1 MADASFIAGDWGTSH
16 LRLFLCDGDGQVLER
31 ADAVGAADAAGRFA
45 SVFDSLV
52 APWLQRHGPLPAV
65 LSGMVGSSIGWVTA
79 PYVPCPSGPEQI
91 AAACVA
97 LRGGSIRVVPG
108 MSCRNRLGAP
118 DFMRGEETQILGA
131 LNIDPALRRTQH
143 LLCLPGTH
151 TKWVTLQDGV
161 IVEFLTATT
170 GELFALLRDHSVL
183 VGRDGQ
189 ADAVS
194 GDAAFERAL
203 ARFGEY
209 PQAQLLHRLFECR
222 ARRLSGELTSQA
234 ATAYLSGLLIASDI
248 GGALRLLAPSGD
260 ARHVHLIG
268 DPQLTR
274 LYALGLT
281 AQHCTTTTLEGSSA
295 ALAGLTQVHRQL
307 TQSQV
312 LNAVH

>member
-31 ADAVGAADAAGRFA
+31 AEAAGAAEAAGRFA
-45 SVFDSLV
+45 SVFDGLV
-52 APWLQRHGPLPAV
+52 APWQQRRGLLPAV
-65 LSGMVGSSIGWVTA
+65 LSGMVGSSIGWVAA

-97 LRGGSIRVVPG
+97 LRGGGIHVVPG

-131 LNIDPALRRTQH
+131 LNIVPTLRRGQH

-161 IVEFLTATT
+161 IMEFLTAPT

-183 VGRDGQ
+183 VQRDGQ
-189 ADAVS
+189 SAAVS
-194 GDAAFERAL
+194 GGEAFEQAL

-222 ARRLSGELTSQA
+222 ARALSGELTSQA

-248 GGALRLLAPSGD
+248 GGALGLLAPSGD
-260 ARHVHLIG
+260 ARRVHLIG
-268 DPQLTR
+268 DPQLTG
-274 LYALGLT
+274 LYAQGL
-281 AQHCTTTTLEGSSA
+281 AARHCTTTALEGSSA
-295 ALAGLTQVHRQL
+295 ALAGLAQVHRQL
-307 TQSQV
+307 TQRQV

>member
-16 LRLFLCDGDGQVLER
+16 LRLFLCDGDGLVLER
-31 ADAVGAADAAGRFA
+31 TDAAGAADAAGRFA
-45 SVFDSLV
+45 SVFDGLV
-52 APWLQRHGPLPAV
+52 APWQQRRGPLPAV
-65 LSGMVGSSIGWVTA
+65 LCGMVGSSIGWVTA

-97 LRGGSIRVVPG
+97 LRGGSIHVVPG
-108 MSCRNRLGAP
+108 MACRNRLGAP

-131 LNIDPALRRTQH
+131 LNIDPTLRRGPR

-183 VGRDGQ
+183 VQRDSA

-194 GDAAFERAL
+194 DGAAFEQAL

-209 PQAQLLHRLFECR
+209 PQAQLLHLLFECR

-248 GGALRLLAPSGD
+248 GGALRLLTPAGD

-268 DPQLTR
+268 DPQLTQ
-274 LYALGLT
+274 LYALGLA
-281 AQHCTTTTLEGSSA
+281 AQHCTTSALEGVSA

-307 TQSQV
+307 THSQV
-312 LNAVH
+312 VNAVH

>member
-45 SVFDSLV
+45 SVFDGLV
-52 APWLQRHGPLPAV
+52 APWQQRRGPLPAV
-65 LSGMVGSSIGWVTA
+65 LSGMVGSSIGWVAA

-97 LRGGSIRVVPG
+97 LRGGSIQVVPG

-118 DFMRGEETQILGA
+118 DVMRGEETQILGA
-131 LNIDPALRRTQH
+131 LNIDPALRRGQR

-151 TKWVTLQDGV
+151 TKWVTLRDGV
-161 IVEFLTATT
+161 VVEFLTAPT

-183 VGRDGQ
+183 VERCGE
-189 ADAVS
+189 ADAVN
-194 GDAAFERAL
+194 GGAAFEQAL
-203 ARFGEY
+203 ARYKEY

-222 ARRLSGELTSQA
+222 ARALSGELTSQA

-248 GGALRLLAPSGD
+248 GGALQLLAPRGD

-274 LYALGLT
+274 LYALGLA
-281 AQHCTTTTLEGSSA
+281 AQHCTTSALEGSSA

-307 TQSQV
+307 THSQV
-312 LNAVH
+312 VNAVH